1 VDSRRRGRDGPGAIY
16 DSDPVEASQIGSGDE
31 GRAGAPITVVVVGGV
46 DPSGGAGL
54 VRDVLTAAALGARA
68 IAIGTAWTRQ
78 GGGVHA
84 VEPRDPA
91 ALADALRHELSRRQ
105 NVAAVKIGMVPDAD
119 AAAAIVAG
127 LGAYAGPVVVDP
139 VLASSRGGALTRATA
154 AELLPLLRRA
164 TLATPNA
171 VEAAHLTGR
180 PVTDVESAAA
190 AGGALI
196 AAGVPAVLV
205 KGGHLGGAALVTDT
219 LLVGTSV
226 RRFTRAR
233 LPGDVRGTGCA
244 LATALAVQLG
254 RGASLDAAVEAATSW
269 LARALAAAVDVAVE
283 GDGDLGVERHLP

>member
-1 VDSRRRGRDGPGAIY
+1 VQT
-16 DSDPVEASQIGSGDE
+16 SQIGFGDE
-31 GRAGAPITVVVVGGV
+31 GRPAAPIAVVVVGGV

-78 GGGVHA
+78 GAGVHA

-91 ALADALRHELSRRQ
+91 ALADALRHELSRRRS
-105 NVAAVKIGMVPDAD
+105 VAAVKIGMVPDAE

-139 VLASSRGGALTRATA
+139 VLASSRGGALTRATV

-171 VEAAHLTGR
+171 VEAARLTGR

-196 AAGVPAVLV
+196 AAGVPAVLI
-205 KGGHLGGAALVTDT
+205 KGGHLGGASALVTDT
-219 LLVGTSV
+219 LLVGATA

-269 LARALAAAVDVAVE
+269 LARALAAAVEVAV
-283 GDGDLGVERHLP
+283 DDGVERHLP